1 MRIPGW
7 IGAAL
12 LGVVS
17 LSGCARERPPDL
29 LLVTLDTTRVDALGC
44 YGGASARTPH
54 LDALAAG
61 GVRFAQA
68 ITPTPYTGPAHASL
82 LTGLYP
88 PRHGLRDFL
97 HQTMDGGVATLPDLL
112 RVRGYR
118 TAAFLSSYV
127 LDRRFGLAR
136 GFDVYSCDF
145 WRQVTGGGDPRIVLG
160 TPEFE
165 RRGQATVDEALAWLA
180 RAGEKDA
187 PIFTWVHLYDPHLP
201 YAPEGPFAPRE
212 EAADP
217 IAAAR
222 ARYYG
227 EVSYADAQ
235 VGRLLDWLREAKR
248 EDHTIVVVTADHGE
262 LLGEHGRTL
271 GTHSTHLVD
280 ATVHVPLIVRVPGLP
295 ARVVPEQV
303 RLVDVLPTLLDLLR
317 MGLPAGLDGRSL
329 VPLLQGAPLAD
340 VPAYSETFY
349 ERFPEVAPA
358 GAELVALREGA
369 FKLLRSPVRRE
380 LYDLDRDPDELQDV
394 GATHPDLVAGLE
406 AELRQVRRV
415 REAPDAPLSMD
426 EEERQR
432 HLERLRSLG
441 YAK

>member
-1 MRIPGW
+1 
-7 IGAAL
+7 
-12 LGVVS
+12 
-17 LSGCARERPPDL
+17 
-29 LLVTLDTTRVDALGC
+29 VTLDTTRVDALGC
-44 YGGASARTPH
+44 YGGAGAGTPH

-61 GVRFAQA
+61 GVRFSQA

-97 HQTMDGGVATLPDLL
+97 HQAMDGGVATLPDLL

-136 GFDVYSCDF
+136 GFEVYSCDF
-145 WRQVTGGGDPRIVLG
+145 WRRVTGGGAPRIVLG

-165 RRGQATVDEALAWLA
+165 RRGKATVDEALAWLA

-212 EAADP
+212 AAADP

-227 EVSYADAQ
+227 EVSSADAQ
-235 VGRLLDWLREAKR
+235 VGRLLAWLRDAKR
-248 EDHTIVVVTADHGE
+248 EEHTIVVVTADHGE

-303 RLVDVLPTLLDLLR
+303 RLVDVLPTVLDL
-317 MGLPAGLDGRSL
+317 MGIAVPGGLDGRSL
-329 VPLLQGAPLAD
+329 APLLRGAPMAH

-349 ERFPEVAPA
+349 ERFPEVAPP
-358 GAELVALREGA
+358 GAELVSLREGA
-369 FKLLRSPVRRE
+369 YKLLRSPVRRE

-406 AELRQVRRV
+406 AELRRVRRV
-415 REAPDAPLSMD
+415 PQAPDAPLSMD

-441 YAK
+441 YAR